1 MCAEQV
7 GDNHPPKEEIRMND
21 NEKQKVYAA
30 KRAVFVP
37 TGADGKPSKTRRTFM
52 EQAQSLADT
61 AGPLETIVVA
71 SVNLHRGTAIRL
83 SSNPTG
89 PALAVLAR
97 SLLVEALDMMA
108 EADDGASMAYA
119 DAMEAAIACL
129 PDPDMDEENDHA

>member
-1 MCAEQV
+1 MTDKA
-7 GDNHPPKEEIRMND
+7 
-21 NEKQKVYAA
+21 KQDAYAA
-30 KRAVFVP
+30 KRRRLVP
-37 TGADGKPSKTRRTFM
+37 AGSTATADQGRPTFL

-71 SVNLHRGTAIRL
+71 SLNLERGTMIRL

-97 SLLVEALDMMA
+97 SLIVEAMDMM
-108 EADDGASMAYA
+108 EGADDDASMAHA
-119 DAMEAAIACL
+119 DAIEAAIACL